1 MSPAMSRRQC
11 SLEPKVWALLA
22 SLKLPGMSQ
31 NSCYPRLRVIF
42 KGKVENIET
51 GLRVTVTPVYPHIS
65 THADPLLLPLSRWA
79 LGAWKWKIKL
89 ASKDSI
95 LPQAGAF
102 HSLGRGGPLGGWL
115 PPGAQSARY
124 LGLEDFSQM
133 EKFYL
138 MACLPSRD
146 FYSHLIIGKFQLWLT
161 EEFEPQWFVPECHTQ
176 LWKNR
181 DIFQEVVSLKVSWGK
196 EGKHLASQV
205 IPSHLPSPNA
215 ANSTLCQLQLSLFL
229 WIFFVLLLLFIF

>member
-1 MSPAMSRRQC
+1 MSPARSRRYNAAWNQRWQ
-11 SLEPKVWALLA
+11 SKPKVWALLT
-22 SLKLPGMSQ
+22 SLRSYQQWTRIPVILDWGWFLKEMSRI
-31 NSCYPRLRVIF
+31 SRLDW
-42 KGKVENIET
+42 GWH
-51 GLRVTVTPVYPHIS
+51 PH
-65 THADPLLLPLSRWA
+65 THPLLLPLSRWA

-102 HSLGRGGPLGGWL
+102 HSFGKRWALRRPTA
-115 PPGAQSARY
+115 PGAQSAHY

-133 EKFYL
+133 EKFYHT
-138 MACLPSRD
+138 ACLPSCD

-161 EEFEPQWFVPECHTQ
+161 EEFEPQWFIPECHTQ

-181 DIFQEVVSLKVSWGK
+181 DIFQEVVSPKVSWGK

-205 IPSHLPSPNA
+205 IPSHLPSPDA
-215 ANSTLCQLQLSLFL
+215 SNSSLCQLQLSLSL
-229 WIFFVLLLLFIF
+229 DFFILLLLFIF